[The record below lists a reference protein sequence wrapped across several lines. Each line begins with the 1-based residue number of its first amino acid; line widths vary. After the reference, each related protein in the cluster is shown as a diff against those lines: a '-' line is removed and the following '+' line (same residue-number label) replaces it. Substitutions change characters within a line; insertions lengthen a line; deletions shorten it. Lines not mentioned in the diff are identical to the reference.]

1 MNTILT
7 KISVGI
13 LTAIVAFAGFLG
25 FVPVGQKIKVE
36 NDFINMTASYQKAM
50 EEQKERLDLLEN
62 SLNSLGATIPVV
74 TAVFETSLASKI
86 SSSATSMLLTTA
98 TDSAGNGLS
107 GYICLSIDEG
117 LSNEEFV
124 CGTASGS
131 TISSLVRGISP
142 TDGDLEVTALKQ
154 EHRRGASVKITNYP
168 QLAILSRILNGD
180 ETLPNAIKYASEPSW
195 TYGQHQLVSWDK
207 AKDYMD
213 ALTIAGAANGD
224 TITKGIYEMATTAET
239 LLGTATGSTGAYLI
253 VPNSLFDDDSSAKN
267 IVPVTG
273 SDGKLSQGF
282 IDLTENYTWTGTHY
296 IAQLLATT
304 SASLAQTYI
313 SGNLNVIGTTTFS
326 GAPSYASDPVYDS
339 NLARKAYVDPKPVS
353 AAGTKSGTPYTTS
366 STSYVVVDPEFSK
379 TVYGLTV
386 GDVMKIYYNFR
397 IKSRDGGNYAKV
409 KLIDATNNKDIL
421 SEYSTSTTTPAEVS
435 GTVYY
440 VSPSAGN
447 VNFQLQFM
455 HSVGSD
461 QASIENITNAV
472 TLGGCAGFIIIPA
485 E

>member
-13 LTAIVAFAGFLG
+13 VTAIIATAGFLG
-25 FVPVGQKIKVE
+25 FVPVGEKIKLQ
-36 NDFINMTASYQKAM
+36 NDFINMTASYQKEV
-50 EEQKERLDLLEN
+50 EEQGARLELLEN
-62 SLNSLGATIPVV
+62 SLNSFGATIPVV
-74 TAVFETSLASKI
+74 TAIFETSLASKI
-86 SSSATSMLLTTA
+86 SSTATSLILTTA

-107 GYICLSIDEG
+107 GYVCLTLDE
-117 LSNEEFV
+117 STTSQEFV
-124 CGTASGS
+124 CGTASGTS
-131 TISSLVRGISP
+131 VTSMIRGIDVV
-142 TDGDLEVTALKQ
+142 DGDLEVTALKK

-180 ETLPNAIKYASEPSW
+180 ETLPNAIKYASEPTW
-195 TYGQHQLVSWDK
+195 TYGTYQLVNYEEM
-207 AKDYMD
+207 KDYAD
-213 ALTIAGAANGD
+213 ALSIAGAPDGNL
-224 TITKGIYEMATTAET
+224 ITKGIYEMATTAET

-253 VPNSLFDDDSSAKN
+253 VPNSLFDDISSAKN

-273 SDGKLSQGF
+273 SDGKLDQSF

-296 IAQLLATT
+296 ISQLLATT

-379 TVYGLTV
+379 TVYGLSV
-386 GDVMKIYYNFR
+386 GDVMKIYYNLR

-409 KLIDATNNKDIL
+409 KLIDTTNNKDIL
-421 SEYSTSTTTPAEVS
+421 TEYSTGSSTPAEVS

-461 QASIENITNAV
+461 QASIENLANAV